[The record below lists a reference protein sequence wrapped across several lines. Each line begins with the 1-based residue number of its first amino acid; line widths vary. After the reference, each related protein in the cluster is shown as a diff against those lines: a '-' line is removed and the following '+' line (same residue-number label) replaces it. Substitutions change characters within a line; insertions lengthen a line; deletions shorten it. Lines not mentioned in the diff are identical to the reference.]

1 MKSVQYFNFQNSLAA
16 LNFYEK
22 YLGATDIQR
31 VGGDHEMFADMPEE
45 YEIDK
50 NFTMN
55 ASFKILGETFYC
67 SDTMKN
73 KRIDNSGAIVAF
85 TFDYSNE
92 SDKQLAEAFFNK
104 AIEGGCEATM
114 PLGKTEWSELYGM
127 FNDPFGVTWMINAE

>member
-22 YLGATDIQR
+22 HLGATDIQR

-45 YEIDK
+45 YDIDK

-73 KRIDNSGAIVAF
+73 KKIV
-85 TFDYSNE
+85 
-92 SDKQLAEAFFNK
+92 
-104 AIEGGCEATM
+104 IETGRTGIHEPMTNIN
-114 PLGKTEWSELYGM
+114 YGL
-127 FNDPFGVTWMINAE
+127 FLQG

>member
-22 YLGATDIQR
+22 HLGATDIQR

-45 YEIDK
+45 YDIDK

-67 SDTMKN
+67 SDTMKKKRLIIVVRLWLSLLIIQMKRTNN
-73 KRIDNSGAIVAF
+73 KQKLFLI
-85 TFDYSNE
+85 
-92 SDKQLAEAFFNK
+92 KQ
-104 AIEGGCEATM
+104 
-114 PLGKTEWSELYGM
+114 
-127 FNDPFGVTWMINAE
+127 